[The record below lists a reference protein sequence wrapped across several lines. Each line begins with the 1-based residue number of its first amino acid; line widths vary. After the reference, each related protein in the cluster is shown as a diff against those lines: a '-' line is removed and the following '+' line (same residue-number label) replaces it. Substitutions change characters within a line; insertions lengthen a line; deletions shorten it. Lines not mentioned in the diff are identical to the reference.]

1 MAGSAETITSTTCS
15 PSTVNTDDN
24 LILTRNNCSMV
35 DNASTTLNKTPSG
48 LDDKIT
54 PDDWSRARR
63 ALSFFTKNP
72 VYGGMSTD
80 EMLYTALLGAYNA
93 RQRCTNPKTL
103 DYFATTKAK
112 FAVIDEL
119 RRTGPYYKDYLA
131 KIKQLTEDR
140 VSFVHQNC
148 SHEVID
154 EILAEKGHVTDAR
167 HEHYKIDARYVISTA
182 ERILSRV
189 QLERVVLHYVY
200 GWTYSEIAVK
210 QKVSLSAVQMGVEV
224 SINKLKKFFE

>member
-1 MAGSAETITSTTCS
+1 
-15 PSTVNTDDN
+15 
-24 LILTRNNCSMV
+24 MV
-35 DNASTTLNKTPSG
+35 DNASTVLNKTPSG

-72 VYGGMSTD
+72 AYMGLNAD

-93 RQRCTNPKTL
+93 RQRCKNPKTL
-103 DYFATTKAK
+103 DYFATAKAK

-119 RRTGPYYKDYLA
+119 RRTGPYYKDHLA
-131 KIKQLTEDR
+131 KLKQLTDDR
-140 VSFVHQNC
+140 ISFVHQNC
-148 SHEVID
+148 SHEIID
-154 EILAEKGHVTDAR
+154 EILTKNGHITDAR
-167 HEHYKIDARYVISTA
+167 REHYKIDVRHVISKA

-189 QLERVVLHYVY
+189 QLERIVLHYVY

-210 QKVSLSAVQMGVEV
+210 QKVTISAVQTGVET
-224 SINKLKKFFE
+224 SIRKLKKFFE